1 MGSHNPVGAS
11 LLAKACAQTPHPFM
25 IHRQKKPRSSR
36 DKIGAEEGTV
46 EEPLREGDQTFVLPA
61 ESSVPTPLTREL
73 AENDLLIG
81 IAAIATNRPCR
92 HRIPLRESSQDTVP

>member
-1 MGSHNPVGAS
+1 MGVS
-11 LLAKACAQTPHPFM
+11 LLAMASVQTTYSQL
-25 IHRQKKPRSSR
+25 IYRQKKPRSSR

-73 AENDLLIG
+73 AENDMLIG

-92 HRIPLRESSQDTVP
+92 RRIPLRESSQDTVP

>member
-1 MGSHNPVGAS
+1 MGVS
-11 LLAKACAQTPHPFM
+11 LLAMASVQTTYSQL
-25 IHRQKKPRSSR
+25 IYRQKKPRSSR

-73 AENDLLIG
+73 AENDLFIAN
-81 IAAIATNRPCR
+81 AAIATNRPCR
-92 HRIPLRESSQDTVP
+92 HPAPPPESNHDTVP

>member
-1 MGSHNPVGAS
+1 MSVGVS
-11 LLAKACAQTPHPFM
+11 LLAMASVQTTYSQL
-25 IHRQKKPRSSR
+25 IYRQKKPRSSR

-73 AENDLLIG
+73 AENDMLIG

>member
-1 MGSHNPVGAS
+1 MAP
-11 LLAKACAQTPHPFM
+11 AQTTHSQL
-25 IHRQKKPRSSR
+25 IYRQKKPRSSR

-61 ESSVPTPLTREL
+61 ESSVPTPLIHKL

-92 HRIPLRESSQDTVP
+92 RRIPLRESSQDTVP

>member
-1 MGSHNPVGAS
+1 VS
-11 LLAKACAQTPHPFM
+11 LLAMASVQTTYSQL
-25 IHRQKKPRSSR
+25 IYRQKKPRSSR

-61 ESSVPTPLTREL
+61 ESSVPTLLIRKL
-73 AENDLLIG
+73 AENDMLIG

-92 HRIPLRESSQDTVP
+92 RRIPLRESSQDTVP

>member
-1 MGSHNPVGAS
+1 MSVGVS
-11 LLAKACAQTPHPFM
+11 LLAMASVQTTYSQL
-25 IHRQKKPRSSR
+25 IYRQKKPRSSR

-73 AENDLLIG
+73 AENDMLIG

-92 HRIPLRESSQDTVP
+92 HFIPLRESSQDTVP

>member
-1 MGSHNPVGAS
+1 MGVS
-11 LLAKACAQTPHPFM
+11 LLAMASVQTTYSQL
-25 IHRQKKPRSSR
+25 IYRQKKPRSSR

-61 ESSVPTPLTREL
+61 ESSVPTLLIRKL
-73 AENDLLIG
+73 AENDMLIG

-92 HRIPLRESSQDTVP
+92 RRIPLRESSQDTVP

>member
-1 MGSHNPVGAS
+1 MP
-11 LLAKACAQTPHPFM
+11 AKASVWTPQISR

-46 EEPLREGDQTFVLPA
+46 EEPLREGDQTFVKPA
-61 ESSVPTPLTREL
+61 ESSVPTLTSGKL
-73 AENDLLIG
+73 AENDLFIG

-92 HRIPLRESSQDTVP
+92 RPRPLRESSHDTVP

>member
-1 MGSHNPVGAS
+1 MRLSVGVS
-11 LLAKACAQTPHPFM
+11 LLAMASAQTTQLSL

-61 ESSVPTPLTREL
+61 ESSVPTLLIRKL
-73 AENDLLIG
+73 AENDLFIG

-92 HRIPLRESSQDTVP
+92 RRIPLRESSQDTVP

>member
-1 MGSHNPVGAS
+1 LPLKAS
-11 LLAKACAQTPHPFM
+11 AQTPHPSL

-46 EEPLREGDQTFVLPA
+46 EEPLREGDQTFVKPA
-61 ESSVPTPLTREL
+61 ESSVPTLSCGKL
-73 AENDLLIG
+73 AENDLFIG

-92 HRIPLRESSQDTVP
+92 HPLPLRESSHDTVP

>member
-1 MGSHNPVGAS
+1 LSVGVS
-11 LLAKACAQTPHPFM
+11 LLAMASVQTTYSQL
-25 IHRQKKPRSSR
+25 IYRQKKPRSSR

-61 ESSVPTPLTREL
+61 ESSVPTLLIRKL
-73 AENDLLIG
+73 AENDMLIG

-92 HRIPLRESSQDTVP
+92 RRIPLRESSQDTVP

>member
-1 MGSHNPVGAS
+1 MSVGVS
-11 LLAKACAQTPHPFM
+11 LLAMASVQTTYSQL
-25 IHRQKKPRSSR
+25 IYRQKKPRSSR

-61 ESSVPTPLTREL
+61 ESSVPTLLIRKL
-73 AENDLLIG
+73 AENDMLIG

-92 HRIPLRESSQDTVP
+92 RRIPLRESSQDTVP

>member
-1 MGSHNPVGAS
+1 MSVGVS
-11 LLAKACAQTPHPFM
+11 LLAMASVQTTYSQL
-25 IHRQKKPRSSR
+25 IYRQKKPRSSR

-61 ESSVPTPLTREL
+61 ESSVPTLLIRKL
-73 AENDLLIG
+73 AENDMLIG

-92 HRIPLRESSQDTVP
+92 RRIPL